1 MNFFFYNFCGHPVLS
16 CETYVLN
23 SNLASN
29 ELYFLKVVG
38 LSALAC
44 GMIAVGSC
52 NDVVTSAI
60 IQVLHE
66 KSEADLKD
74 TFARF
79 LPLALG
85 LCYLGKE
92 KYHIFFYVLFAVFVI
107 TFIVFKGTKN
117 SFRLVRK

>member
-1 MNFFFYNFCGHPVLS
+1 MQKLFFIHFHINHSFSIKLDCFIIWDL
-16 CETYVLN
+16 CFKF
-23 SNLASN
+23 NLASN

-66 KSEADLKD
+66 KTEADLKD

-85 LCYLGKE
+85 LCYLGK
-92 KYHIFFYVLFAVFVI
+92 KKCHI
-107 TFIVFKGTKN
+107 
-117 SFRLVRK
+117 